1 MNNKYTRRK
10 FLKTLSLAIPAMA
23 GATAMP
29 GYIYSKNSSAQKP
42 NIILIMSDD
51 MGFSDIGCYGSEI
64 KTPNL
69 DRLASNGLRFTQF
82 YNNGR
87 CCPTRASLLT
97 GLFPHQTG
105 VGMMMRDKN
114 LPGYKGDL
122 NKNCVTIAEALKPA
136 GYTTYMSGKWHVTK
150 HKNTQDETEKYN
162 WPRQRGFDRF
172 YGTITGSGSFFDP
185 STLVRDNKYITPVND
200 PKYKPET
207 FYYTDAISDNTVKFI
222 KEHSKQKK
230 KNPFFI
236 YVAYTAAHWPMH
248 ALPEDIAKYKGKY
261 DKGWDNLRKER
272 HERMIRMGIVDSK
285 WKLSKRDKGI
295 PAWEDE
301 PDKKWNTRCM
311 EVYAA
316 MIDNMDQGIGRIIN
330 ELKKQSRLDN
340 TLIFFLQDN
349 GGCAEE
355 QGRKKKQKQK
365 DPDKV
370 LRKPMGPDEIQH
382 NSKPQYTRDG
392 RPVRRGRGVMPGPA
406 DTYLGYGQPWA
417 NASDTPFRKYKHYI
431 HEGGISTPLIAHW
444 PAGIK
449 TKNKFRNQ
457 VSHIIDIMPTCVEVA
472 KAKYPSEYKGE
483 KIKPAEGI
491 SLLPVFSNK
500 TLGPRILCWE
510 HHGNRGIRDGKWK
523 LSAIGR
529 EGKWELYDIEADRS
543 ETNNLAREQPE
554 RVKKLDA
561 KWQEWAKRTNV
572 IPWPEKKKKRK

>member
-10 FLKTLSLAIPAMA
+10 FLKILSFTIPAMA
-23 GATAMP
+23 GAMALP
-29 GYIYSKNSSAQKP
+29 GHIHSKNSSAPRP

-69 DRLASNGLRFTQF
+69 DKLASNGLRFTQF